1 MVVSH
6 WRLFA
11 ALAAVTCLAGCNG
24 SLQIKEISP
33 KRIALVDMLPR
44 ESFQATQR
52 CLTMDIFHV
61 DPVGD
66 DGGVSASL
74 VTDVAARLE
83 KEGYGVDI
91 VAPSDKFDRRT
102 FPGNYMITPWLV
114 YNTEW
119 HPALTNWLHDVGAA
133 HNVGAVVFLT
143 GYSVSLY
150 NLNGPYYHGYGVQAS
165 VNCIG
170 IPPTRVSFYANTG
183 INVFTLPDL
192 KRKYFSTGT
201 TNYCA
206 VDVPSAMEAKVKAG
220 VLEAADLQPYLGDI
234 RKIALVQIERELG
247 GANILHGATDSC
259 PTQQ

>member
-1 MVVSH
+1 MASSR

-11 ALAAVTCLAGCNG
+11 ALAVVTCLAGCNG

-52 CLTMDIFHV
+52 CLTLDIFHV

-66 DGGVSASL
+66 DGGISARL

-91 VAPSDKFDRRT
+91 VAPSEKFDRKT
-102 FPGNYMITPWLV
+102 FPGKYMVTPWLM

-119 HPALTNWLHDVGAA
+119 HPALTSWLHDVGVA

-143 GYSVSLY
+143 GYVVSLY
-150 NLNGPYYHGYGVQAS
+150 GNAGPYYGGYGVQAS

-170 IPPTRVSFYANTG
+170 IPPTRVTFYANTG
-183 INVFTLPDL
+183 VNVFTLPDL
-192 KRKYFSTGT
+192 KRKYFSTGGA
-201 TNYCA
+201 NYCN
-206 VDVPSAMEAKVKAG
+206 VDVPDAMEVKVKEG
-220 VLEAADLQPYLGDI
+220 VLGPADLQPYVGDI
-234 RKIALVQIERELG
+234 QRIALVQIERELG
-247 GANILHGATDSC
+247 GANVLHGATDSC
-259 PTQQ
+259 PTLH